1 MGQFGMGQPVRRVE
15 DVRLITGAGRY
26 TDDIAFK
33 DAAIALVVRSPYAH
47 AHIRS
52 IDKASAMGV
61 EGALAVYVAAD
72 IAHLGTIDSPINIP
86 GPGGRP
92 MAKPVRP
99 LLAREKVVHVG
110 EAVAFVVAET
120 AEAARDMAEALYVD
134 YDDLSA
140 VSDMRIAI
148 SGKAAQ
154 IHEGAPDNIS
164 FVWTLGDKPATE
176 AGFAKAKH
184 VVEVEIVN
192 QRLVSSALEPRNAV
206 GEWDGERYTL
216 TSTSQGVHG
225 LQETFCEV
233 LGIEPSALR
242 VITPDVG
249 GGFGTK
255 IFPYPEQGL
264 VLFAAKDLNRTVKW
278 IGERPDSFLGDAHGR
293 DNLTTAR
300 LALDENGKI
309 LALDID
315 TLANLG
321 GLISPYGPFVA
332 TKAGCGMLCGVY
344 DIPAAHVH
352 VTGVFTNTAPVDAY
366 RGAGRPEAAYV
377 IERAMDEAA
386 VKIGL
391 SPAEIRRRN
400 FIRPEQMPYTTAL
413 GQTYDSG
420 EFQQNLEDALRNSDA
435 ANFEARR
442 KESAARGKLRG
453 IGLSTYIEACA
464 GGSAEVA
471 RLVVRDTGKVTILIG
486 TQSNGQGHETAYA
499 QLAADRLGL
508 TPDEIEV
515 IQGDTDKIA
524 TGGGT
529 GGSRSVPVG
538 GASVDQA
545 SVGLVEKGKQLA
557 AHYLEAATADIEYAD
572 ARFTIAGTD
581 RSMSW
586 VEVAARAAKGDLPEG
601 EKTGF
606 EASSSFK
613 PPASTYP
620 NGCHVVE
627 VEIDPDTGA
636 TKVERYTIV
645 DDFGTIVNPLLL
657 AGQVHGGV
665 AQGLGQALMEGVVYD
680 ENGQLLTGSFTDY
693 AMPRADDFPDI
704 AFSTNSVPCRTNPLG
719 VKGAGEAGTIG
730 ATPAVMNA
738 VMDALRPAGVGIV
751 HMPATP
757 AKIWNALQSAAA

>member
-15 DVRLITGAGRY
+15 DVRLVTGAGRY
-26 TDDIAFK
+26 TDDIAPANT
-33 DAAIALVVRSPYAH
+33 AAALVVRSPYAH
-47 AHIRS
+47 AHIRA
-52 IDKASAMGV
+52 IDTSGAMAV
-61 EGALAVYVAAD
+61 EGALAVYTAAD
-72 IAHLGTIDSPINIP
+72 IAHLGTIPSPIDIP

-92 MAKPVRP
+92 MARPLRP

-120 AEAARDMAEALYVD
+120 VEAARDMAEALFVD
-134 YDDLSA
+134 YDDLPA
-140 VSDMRIAI
+140 VADMRVAI
-148 SGKAAQ
+148 SGSAAQ

-164 FVWTLGDKPATE
+164 FVWTLGDKPKTE
-176 AGFAKAKH
+176 AAFAKARH
-184 VVEVEIVN
+184 VVEVDIVN
-192 QRLVSSALEPRNAV
+192 QRLVSSAMEPRNAI
-206 GEWDGERYTL
+206 GEWDGTRFTL
-216 TSTSQGVHG
+216 TTTSQGVHG
-225 LQETFCEV
+225 LQKTFATIMGV
-233 LGIEPSALR
+233 EPAKMR
-242 VITPDVG
+242 VMTPDVG

-255 IFPYPEQGL
+255 LFPYPEHGL
-264 VLFAAKDLNRTVKW
+264 VLHAAKELGRPVKW

-293 DNLTTAR
+293 DNLTAAR
-300 LALDENGKI
+300 LALDENGRI
-309 LALDID
+309 LGLDID

-321 GLISPYGPFVA
+321 ALISPYGPFVA
-332 TKAGCGMLCGVY
+332 TMAGCGMLCGVY

-352 VTGVFTNTAPVDAY
+352 VTGVFTNTVPVDAY

-377 IERAMDEAA
+377 IERLMDEAA
-386 VKIGL
+386 VQIGL

-413 GQTYDSG
+413 EQTYDSG
-420 EFQQNLEDALRNSDA
+420 EFQQNLEDALVRGDA
-435 ANFEARR
+435 AGFEARR
-442 KESAARGKLRG
+442 AQSAAKGKLRG

-471 RLVVRDTGKVTILIG
+471 RLVVNDTGKITILIG

-508 TPDEIEV
+508 TPDDIEV
-515 IQGDTDKIA
+515 VQGDTDRIA

-545 SVGLVEKGKQLA
+545 SVGLIEKGKQLA
-557 AHYLEAATADIEYAD
+557 AHYLEAAAADIEFAD

-581 RSMSW
+581 RSISW
-586 VEVAARAAKGDLPEG
+586 VDVAARAAGGDLPDG
-601 EKTGF
+601 DKGF

-620 NGCHVVE
+620 NGCHLVE
-627 VEIDPDTGA
+627 VEIDPETGG
-636 TKVERYTIV
+636 TEVLRYTIV

-665 AQGLGQALMEGVVYD
+665 AQGLGQALMESIVYD

-693 AMPRADDFPDI
+693 AMPRADDLPHIDFT
-704 AFSTNSVPCRTNPLG
+704 TNSVPCTTNPLG

-738 VMDALRPAGVGIV
+738 VMDALRSKGVQNL

-757 AKIWNALQSAAA
+757 AKVWQALQSAAA